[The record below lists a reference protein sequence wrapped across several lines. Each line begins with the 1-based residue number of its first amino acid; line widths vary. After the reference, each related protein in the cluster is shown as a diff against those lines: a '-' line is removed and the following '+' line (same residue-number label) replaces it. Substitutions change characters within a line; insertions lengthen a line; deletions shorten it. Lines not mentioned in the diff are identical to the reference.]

1 MSLDTTRIARVLLIA
16 VAVTSMTP
24 TIVRAQSLASR
35 IAAVSDGLV
44 QLRFAARLGLCGNGR
59 EMIGTKGRWY
69 VRGNFSASG
78 EPRDAGCEPGPVRV
92 VISNHGG
99 EVERLRVSIGGN
111 EPSGDVTDL
120 GLVSAQAASDY
131 LLATA
136 RRTTS
141 SHVGEDAV
149 LAAVLADS
157 VTIWPALLTLARDD
171 GRPRGARES
180 ATFWLSRMA
189 AAAAGGTTLFAST
202 DSADES
208 DDEDVRTH
216 AVFALSQ
223 QPHGEG
229 IPPLLRI
236 ARTTD
241 DRRVRGAALFWLG
254 QSHDPRAL
262 ALFEELLRKSER
274 SSEK

>member
-1 MSLDTTRIARVLLIA
+1 MSLDTIRTARVLFIA
-16 VAVTSMTP
+16 VAVTSVTP

-44 QLRFAARLGLCGNGR
+44 QFRFAARPGLCGNGR
-59 EMIGTKGRWY
+59 GMIGTAGRWY
-69 VRGNFSASG
+69 VRATITSAEASWQ
-78 EPRDAGCEPGPVRV
+78 RACEPGPVRV

-99 EVERLRVSIGGN
+99 EVERVRVSIGGS
-111 EPSGDVTDL
+111 EPSADVTDL
-120 GLVSAQAASDY
+120 GLVSARTASDY

-136 RRTTS
+136 RGTTS

-157 VTIWPALLTLARDD
+157 VTIWPALLALARDES
-171 GRPRGARES
+171 RPRGTREG

-189 AAAAGGTTLFAST
+189 AAAADGTTLFASP
-202 DSADES
+202 DAADDS

-223 QPHGEG
+223 QPHGQG

-241 DRRVRGAALFWLG
+241 DRRVRSAALFWLG
-254 QSHDPRAL
+254 QSRDPRAL
-262 ALFEELLRKSER
+262 ALFEELLHRSER
-274 SSEK
+274 GPAK